1 MGFYY
6 LKVLLLEPL
15 ANTLLQPT
23 KGKTMKLFKVSGVY
37 FSNKQAAKEYRNVHG
52 GKVEL
57 GPDHRRYGIKIKTHY
72 GSQGHKQGSR
82 TK

>member
-1 MGFYY
+1 
-6 LKVLLLEPL
+6 
-15 ANTLLQPT
+15 
-23 KGKTMKLFKVSGVY
+23 MKLFKVSGVY